1 MNTVEYLDILDE
13 SNCKIGI
20 SSRDE
25 AHAKG
30 LIHRVAHCWVV
41 SPREDGFWVWFQQR
55 AHSKRDFPGF
65 YDIAVG
71 GHVGAGEGVE
81 TAIVREIREEIGLQV
96 TPDKLR
102 HLGAFR
108 DDICIAGFD
117 DRELAEVF
125 LYLDAAP
132 VFRGGEEVERMVC
145 LPLND
150 LLRKERGEAAVVT
163 AYSASGEAVEIRA
176 EEWCRHDGEV
186 EQFLLPALQ
195 GVK

>member
-1 MNTVEYLDILDE
+1 MNNVEYLDILDE
-13 SNCKIGI
+13 SNCKIGV

-25 AHAKG
+25 AHVKG

-55 AHSKRDFPGF
+55 AYSKSDFPGY
-65 YDIAVG
+65 YDVAVG
-71 GHVGAGEGVE
+71 GHVGAGERVE
-81 TAIVREIREEIGLQV
+81 TAIVREIREEIGLRV
-96 TPDKLR
+96 TPNDLCY
-102 HLGAFR
+102 LGAFR
-108 DDICIAGFD
+108 DDIRIAGFD

-132 VFRGGEEVERMVC
+132 VFRVGEEVERMVC
-145 LPLND
+145 LSLSD
-150 LLRKERGEAAVVT
+150 LLRKERGEAAAVT
-163 AYSASGEAVEIRA
+163 AYSVSGEAVEIRA

-186 EQFLLPALQ
+186 EQFLLPALK